1 MISQC
6 NIAVLGDGSV
16 GKSSIVA
23 SFRSDSFGKIYKQTV
38 GFDTCTKRLTIKGTE
53 CSLSVFDIGG
63 QSIRSLNLPAYIGS
77 AEAVFLCY
85 DVTNAESF
93 RNLEDWLLLIRKHAP
108 KKASIHLVGNKVD
121 MIGQRQVESTQHDVF
136 IRENGLS
143 GGAFTSA
150 KSGEN
155 VVKMF
160 YKVAALKCGVK
171 LTDSDLLE
179 YDKVLKAHIS
189 SEEDEGDRTT
199 FADEIEA
206 EDRAMEQRK
215 LQRESGGCAATCL
228 LL

>member
-1 MISQC
+1 MTCQC

-38 GFDTCTKRLTIKGTE
+38 GFDTCTKRLIVKGTE

-63 QSIRSLNLPAYIGS
+63 QSIRSLNLPAYIGNV
-77 AEAVFLCY
+77 EAVFLCY

-108 KKASIHLVGNKVD
+108 KASVHLIGNKVD
-121 MIGQRQVESTQHDVF
+121 MIGQRQVDSTLHDVF
-136 IRENGLS
+136 IRENGMS

-160 YKVAALKCGVK
+160 YKVAASKCGVK

-189 SEEDEGDRTT
+189 SEDEGDRTE
-199 FADEIEA
+199 FADEIE
-206 EDRAMEQRK
+206 ELDRAMEERK
-215 LQRESGGCAATCL
+215 LQRENGGCACL
-228 LL
+228 LV